1 MQIKQV
7 RDPNE
12 EEKNNIIPKLLLF
25 GTTTVIITALI
36 YLIDFHFYDIE
47 ESMYITQNI
56 ISSRLAAEHNLVIQL
71 FEKFYGRDYML
82 NKLEGLPVSAIISIV
97 AEAAIGLI
105 YKVHTT
111 IKGMR

>member
-12 EEKNNIIPKLLLF
+12 EEKNKKIPKLQHF